1 MDLATLPTAYQ
12 VVSNGCAAPLQPSQ
26 TCKINLNF
34 VPPVP
39 GSLTGTLAVPYN
51 GGTVQVA
58 LTGTGLGAKASAP
71 KSVDFG
77 NANVGQVGR
86 TLKIKIANNNSIA
99 LQLGARNPLTS
110 NFTVAADGCS
120 NQTLA
125 AQSSCIVSL
134 TFAPQTGATGPIS
147 DSLSYSFSYGV
158 NTGVVTSKLVGHAR

>member
-1 MDLATLPTAYQ
+1 
-12 VVSNGCAAPLQPSQ
+12 
-26 TCKINLNF
+26 
-34 VPPVP
+34 
-39 GSLTGTLAVPYN
+39 
-51 GGTVQVA
+51 

-125 AQSSCIVSL
+125 AQSSCIVLL